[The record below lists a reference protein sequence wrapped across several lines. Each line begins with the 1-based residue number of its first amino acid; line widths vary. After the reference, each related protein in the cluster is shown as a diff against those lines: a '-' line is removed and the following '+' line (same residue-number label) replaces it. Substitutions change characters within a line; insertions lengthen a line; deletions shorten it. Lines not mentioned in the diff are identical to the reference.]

1 MRNKL
6 TDHDHAAL
14 LIAHIACTDKQLHN
28 REIKQLAT
36 FLRNDASD
44 VAAEEINKILVEA
57 DDAID
62 LSSILSA
69 VPVVE
74 QKPTLEMAFRMAH
87 ADGHLHLAEST
98 LLKQIAEVWNI
109 STGGMKA
116 IEAKARCGP
125 PHEDET
131 QNKTTSPEAKIVQ
144 TLDLLFSK
152 GLLSAVANSGGDVWQ
167 RKLRRLR
174 HQVLFA
180 GPEYA
185 VAVRHCREV
194 AKHDFTRIE
203 SHLERIQRMLEAL
216 LANLGKTILE
226 MDTGSKKT
234 GNKKKK
240 VLDSLQGLRNDLS
253 TTLADKVVKTREGLA
268 AKHRSLQ
275 YFTVAFLGKT
285 KAGKSTL
292 HAVITGQGWDE
303 IGTGKQRKT
312 RYNRVY
318 EIDHLR
324 IIDTPGI
331 GAPEA
336 DGRTDEE
343 IAMSIVDE
351 ADIICFVVTSDNQQK
366 EEFEFL
372 QTLKTAGKPL
382 VILLNWRDG
391 LNSPRRLRRFIRDA
405 DEILS
410 PKPVADPKSKNARD
424 VSGHLRRIRRY
435 ANDYYENDY
444 FDIIPVHLYAAQLA
458 RKGEK
463 PEFENELYDASKVE
477 EFLNCI
483 RMGILRDGAIHR
495 SQTLLGSSAGS
506 VETVRDWLAEKATGL
521 YDMAT
526 ELKKSRDR
534 LDTVMSKA
542 ESEAKQEMH
551 GHIKS
556 YFRRLRDQE
565 VPIFAE
571 SHYNAKSERLG
582 KEWQNWLKNRDLI
595 DGLQSQLQE
604 TFSHFEDKVKEG
616 LEEVGK
622 DLEMMARLKMERL
635 TVDGTGRERSWRST
649 VHIGSVIIG
658 TIAFFFTPVGWG
670 ALAGIAI
677 SATIRAIGGFL
688 ARRFES
694 KDAKHRKAVTKIRNT
709 LRREL
714 KSQEGQLL
722 KEQTKGFE
730 KHSKEIRQDVFQ
742 HFELL
747 NESIKAIG
755 SLCRAGED
763 DLGREVD
770 SINRA
775 YASRVLQWLT
785 RAPQSEI
792 TLEEQVIAVNRQCG
806 NRMGIRTSLV
816 KQQIR
821 PWEDVRRALQEDLE
835 ISWGS
840 KQTNT
845 KERG

>member
-6 TDHDHAAL
+6 TGHDHAAL
-14 LIAHIACTDKQLHN
+14 LTAHIACADKQLHN
-28 REIKQLAT
+28 NEIKQLAT

-44 VAAEEINKILVEA
+44 VAAEEIDKILMQA

-62 LSSILSA
+62 LSAVLSV
-69 VPVVE
+69 VPVAD
-74 QKPTLEMAFRMAH
+74 QKRTLEMAFRIAQ
-87 ADGHLHLAEST
+87 ADGHLHLEEST
-98 LLKQIAEVWNI
+98 LLKQIADVWNI
-109 STGGMKA
+109 SAAGMKA
-116 IEAKARCGP
+116 IEAKARHSTA
-125 PHEDET
+125 HEEET
-131 QNKTTSPEAKIVQ
+131 QKQTTSPKAKIVQ

-152 GLLSAVANSGGDVWQ
+152 GLLSAVAKSDGGVWQ
-167 RKLRRLR
+167 RKLRQLR
-174 HQVLFA
+174 QEVLFT

-185 VAVRHCREV
+185 GAVQHCREV
-194 AKHDFTRIE
+194 ANHDFTRVA
-203 SHLERIQRMLEAL
+203 SPLKRIQKMLE
-216 LANLGKTILE
+216 NLQINLDKTIME

-234 GNKKKK
+234 GKQKKQ

-253 TTLADKVVKTREGLA
+253 TTLTDKVVKTREGLA

-275 YFTVAFLGKT
+275 YFTVAFMGKT

-292 HAVITGQGWDE
+292 HAVITGQGWDG

-318 EIDHLR
+318 EIDNLR

-343 IAMSIVDE
+343 IARSIVDE

-372 QTLKTAGKPL
+372 QTLKAAGKPL
-382 VILLNWRDG
+382 VILLNWKSG
-391 LNSPRRLRRFIRDA
+391 LNGSRRLRRFIRDA

-410 PKPVADPKSKNARD
+410 PKLVADLQSKNARD

-435 ANDYYENDY
+435 ASEYYENDY

-477 EFLNCI
+477 DFLHCI
-483 RMGILRDGAIHR
+483 RMDILRDGAIHR
-495 SQTLLGSSAGS
+495 SQTLLGSTAGS
-506 VETVRDWLAEKATGL
+506 VETVRDWLADKATGL
-521 YDMAT
+521 NDMAT
-526 ELKKSRDR
+526 ELQKSRDR
-534 LDTVMSKA
+534 LDKIMSKA

-556 YFRRLRDQE
+556 YFQRLRDQE
-565 VPIFAE
+565 VPKFAE
-571 SHYNAKSERLG
+571 RHYNAKSDRLG
-582 KEWQNWLKNRDLI
+582 KEWQNWLKKSSQI
-595 DGLQSQLQE
+595 DALQSELQA
-604 TFSHFEDKVKEG
+604 TLSYFEDKVQKG

-635 TVDGTGRERSWRST
+635 TFDGSMLESSWQNR
-649 VHIGSVIIG
+649 VRIGSGLVGLAG
-658 TIAFFFTPVGWG
+658 TIILLAAASNPVGWV
-670 ALAGIAI
+670 LLGIG
-677 SATIRAIGGFL
+677 AIGGIVASFL
-688 ARRFES
+688 PS
-694 KDAKHRKAVTKIRNT
+694 KDTKRRKAVKKIRNT
-709 LRREL
+709 LRKEL
-714 KSQEGQLL
+714 KSQKSKVL

-730 KHSKEIRQDVFQ
+730 KHSRKLRQDVFQ
-742 HFELL
+742 HFALL
-747 NESIKAIG
+747 NESIKTIG
-755 SLCRAGED
+755 SLCRIGKD
-763 DLGREVD
+763 NLGREID

-775 YASRVLQWLT
+775 YAARVLQWLIQD
-785 RAPQSEI
+785 PQSEI
-792 TLEEQVIAVNRQCG
+792 ILEEQVIAVNRQCG
-806 NRMGIRTSLV
+806 NRMEIRTSLV

-845 KERG
+845 KGRG

>member
-1 MRNKL
+1 MRHKL
-6 TDHDHAAL
+6 TGHDHAAL

-36 FLRNDASD
+36 FLKNDASD
-44 VAAEEINKILVEA
+44 VATQEINKILVEA

-62 LSSILSA
+62 LTSVLSA
-69 VPVVE
+69 VPVTE
-74 QKPTLEMAFRMAH
+74 QKRTLEIAFRMAY
-87 ADGHLHLAEST
+87 ADGHLHLEEST
-98 LLKQIAEVWNI
+98 LLKQIAGKWNI

-116 IEAKARCGP
+116 IDAKARYGTA
-125 PHEDET
+125 HEDAIV
-131 QNKTTSPEAKIVQ
+131 KKPTSPEAKIVQ

-152 GLLSAVANSGGDVWQ
+152 GLLNAVAKADGGVWQ

-185 VAVRHCREV
+185 VAVQHCRAV
-194 AKHDFTRIE
+194 AKHDFKRIE
-203 SHLERIQRMLEAL
+203 SHLKRIQKMLE
-216 LANLGKTILE
+216 NLQTNFSKTIVK
-226 MDTGSKKT
+226 MDTGSQKT
-234 GNKKKK
+234 GNEKKK
-240 VLDSLQGLRNDLS
+240 VLDSLHGLRNDLS
-253 TTLADKVVKTREGLA
+253 TTLADNVIKTREGLA
-268 AKHRSLQ
+268 AKHRALQ
-275 YFTVAFLGKT
+275 YFTVAFMGKT

-312 RYNRVY
+312 RHNRVY

-343 IAMSIVDE
+343 IALSIVDE
-351 ADIICFVVTSDNQQK
+351 ADIICFVVTNDNQQK

-382 VILLNWRDG
+382 VILLNWKSG
-391 LNSPRRLRRFIRDA
+391 LNSLRKLREFIRYA

-410 PKPVADPKSKNARD
+410 PKPVADPQSKNARD

-435 ANDYYENDY
+435 ASEYYENDF
-444 FDIIPVHLYAAQLA
+444 FDIIPVHFYAAQLA
-458 RKGEK
+458 RTGEK

-477 EFLNCI
+477 DFLNCI
-483 RMGILRDGAIHR
+483 RMDILRDGAIHR
-495 SQTLLGSSAGS
+495 SQTLLGSTAGS
-506 VETVRDWLAEKATGL
+506 VETVRDWLEDKATEL
-521 YDMAT
+521 HDMAT
-526 ELKKSRDR
+526 ELEKSRDR
-534 LDTVMSKA
+534 LKKIMSKA
-542 ESEAKQEMH
+542 ESEAKREIH

-556 YFRRLRDQE
+556 CFQQLREQE
-565 VPIFAE
+565 VPKFAE
-571 SHYNAKSERLG
+571 RHYNTRSERLG
-582 KEWQNWLKNRDLI
+582 KEWQNWLKKSNQI
-595 DGLQSQLQE
+595 DALQSEIQA
-604 TFSHFEDKVKEG
+604 TYSYFEDKVQEG

-635 TVDGTGRERSWRST
+635 TFDGPLLESSWQNYVR
-649 VHIGSVIIG
+649 IGSGLVGLAG
-658 TIAFFFTPVGWG
+658 TIIVSL
-670 ALAGIAI
+670 ALASNPIGWVLMGIG
-677 SATIRAIGGFL
+677 AIGGIVASRL
-688 ARRFES
+688 QS
-694 KDAKHRKAVTKIRNT
+694 KDTKRRKAIAKISD
-709 LRREL
+709 EL
-714 KSQEGQLL
+714 CKQLNSQEGKVL
-722 KEQTKGFE
+722 KAQTKEFE
-730 KHSKEIRQDVFQ
+730 KYSKEIRQDVFQ
-742 HFELL
+742 HFALL

-755 SLCRAGED
+755 SLCRTGKD
-763 DLGREVD
+763 NLGREID

-785 RAPQSEI
+785 QAPQSEI
-792 TLEEQVIAVNRQCG
+792 TMEEQVIAVNRQCG
-806 NRMGIRTSLV
+806 NRMEIRTSLV

-840 KQTNT
+840 K
-845 KERG
+845 

>member
-1 MRNKL
+1 MRHKL
-6 TDHDHAAL
+6 TGHDHAAL

-36 FLRNDASD
+36 FLRTDASD
-44 VAAEEINKILVEA
+44 VATQEINKILVEA

-62 LSSILSA
+62 LTSVLSA
-69 VPVVE
+69 VPVTE
-74 QKPTLEMAFRMAH
+74 QKRTLEIAFRMAY
-87 ADGHLHLAEST
+87 ADGHLHLEEST
-98 LLKQIAEVWNI
+98 LLKQIAGKWNI

-116 IEAKARCGP
+116 IDAKARYGTA
-125 PHEDET
+125 HEDET
-131 QNKTTSPEAKIVQ
+131 VKKPTSPEAKIVQ

-152 GLLSAVANSGGDVWQ
+152 GLLNAVAKASDGVWQ

-185 VAVRHCREV
+185 VAVQHCRAV
-194 AKHDFTRIE
+194 AKHDFKHIK
-203 SHLERIQRMLEAL
+203 SHLKRIQKMLE
-216 LANLGKTILE
+216 NLQTNLSKTIVK
-226 MDTGSKKT
+226 MDTGSQKT
-234 GNKKKK
+234 GNEKKK

-253 TTLADKVVKTREGLA
+253 TTLADNVIKTREGLA
-268 AKHRSLQ
+268 AKHRALQ
-275 YFTVAFLGKT
+275 YFTVAFMGKT

-312 RYNRVY
+312 RHNRVY

-343 IAMSIVDE
+343 IALSIVDE
-351 ADIICFVVTSDNQQK
+351 ADIICFVVTNDNQQK

-382 VILLNWRDG
+382 VILLNWKSG
-391 LNSPRRLRRFIRDA
+391 LNSLRKLRKFIRDA

-410 PKPVADPKSKNARD
+410 PKPVADPQSKNARD

-435 ANDYYENDY
+435 ATKYYENDY
-444 FDIIPVHLYAAQLA
+444 FYIIPVHLYAAQLA

-477 EFLNCI
+477 DFLHCI
-483 RMGILRDGAIHR
+483 RMDILRDGAIHR
-495 SQTLLGSSAGS
+495 SQTLLGSTAGS

-521 YDMAT
+521 YDMAA
-526 ELKKSRDR
+526 ELQTSRDR
-534 LDTVMSKA
+534 FDTIMSKA
-542 ESEAKQEMH
+542 ESDAKQEMH
-551 GHIKS
+551 SHIKS

-565 VPIFAE
+565 VPEFAE
-571 SHYNAKSERLG
+571 RHYNAKSERLG
-582 KEWQNWLKNRDLI
+582 KEWQNWLKNKGLI
-595 DGLQSQLQE
+595 DALQSELQA
-604 TFSHFEDKVKEG
+604 TFSYFEDKVQEG

-622 DLEMMARLKMERL
+622 DLEMMARMKMKRLK
-635 TVDGTGRERSWRST
+635 VDRSGQEFSWRNT
-649 VHIGSVIIG
+649 VRIGGGLVGLVGGIIVVSNPIGWIAVGIG
-658 TIAFFFTPVGWG
+658 TLLGLVASFFQ
-670 ALAGIAI
+670 
-677 SATIRAIGGFL
+677 
-688 ARRFES
+688 S
-694 KDAKHRKAVTKIRNT
+694 KDKKRLKAVTKLRNT
-709 LRREL
+709 LRKEL
-714 KSQEGQLL
+714 NSQKGKVL
-722 KEQTKGFE
+722 KEQTKEFE
-730 KHSKEIRQDVFQ
+730 KCSKKLRQNVFQ

-785 RAPQSEI
+785 QNPKSEI
-792 TLEEQVIAVNRQCG
+792 TLEEQVSAVNRQCG
-806 NRMGIRTSLV
+806 NRMEIRTSLL

-821 PWEDVRRALQEDLE
+821 PGEDVRRALQEDLE

-845 KERG
+845 KE